1 MLNVSWRRG
10 GVYVSGVYVSGVY
23 ASIFQGG
30 SGGGGGVF
38 ASVWEPQK
46 AILSSEEIS
55 PSPCLHSFSNQ
66 HASQISFCLPLLSL
80 GNLIKCARCLP
91 GVAAFVYPEVVK
103 AEKELCIL

>member
-10 GVYVSGVYVSGVY
+10 GIYVSGVS

-30 SGGGGGVF
+30 GGGGGVV

-66 HASQISFCLPLLSL
+66 HAGQISFCLPLLPL

-103 AEKELCIL
+103 AEKELCVL